1 MLKVLFEGFL
11 KKKSFI
17 LFGLISEKISSYLRE
32 LNNNNKINTSS
43 KKLVLSYNLNIN
55 PSMKLS
61 SRENISNRTVEELV
75 PKDNPI
81 KINTNELIEND
92 LKERLDKISNENLIL
107 KNEILKLKSQNE
119 ISISKDMEINRFR
132 PNMVKFT

>member
-61 SRENISNRTVEELV
+61 SRENISNSTVEELV